1 MQISSNIS
9 KNETH
14 WCRVCGQSG
23 VTDPSQ
29 TAEEALC
36 AYCGNLL
43 WFTTQLEKL
52 ELDFLLDE
60 GSFSQLKSETKEAAI
75 GEMIQIMVQQ
85 QVLSQENA
93 LEILASIQKREEFGS
108 TGIGRGIAIPHTAH
122 ASVSQLTGI
131 AAYHEEGLSFDSL
144 DGMPV
149 HKIFLLLAPPNQ
161 VDAKLRAMSE
171 LVKALK

>member
-1 MQISSNIS
+1 MQISSKVS
-9 KNETH
+9 KDETH

-23 VTDPSQ
+23 VTEPSQ

-36 AYCGNLL
+36 SYCGNLL

-60 GSFSQLKSETKEAAI
+60 GSFFQLESKTKQAAI
-75 GEMIQIMVQQ
+75 EDLIQIMVEQ
-85 QVLSQENA
+85 QVLNQENA
-93 LEILASIQKREEFGS
+93 QDVLASLQKREEYGS

-122 ASVSQLTGI
+122 ASVTQLTGI
-131 AAYHEEGLSFDSL
+131 AAYHEQGLDFESL
-144 DGMPV
+144 DGRQV

-161 VDAKLRAMSE
+161 VDAKLRAMSA